1 MKIYIPNLPLVLET
15 HRRICVRDRSP
26 IPCLD
31 VGKIESALAAAF
43 YPGSPPFVHG
53 GVARTAGAL
62 CFYLTKAHAF
72 MDANKRTALAVSAVF
87 LQLNGWRLKYP
98 VTDIHNT
105 LSDLIEKCAASE
117 LSKDDVMEWF
127 ENHKVSLEDRQ

>member
-1 MKIYIPNLPLVLET
+1 MKIYIPDLSLVLET

-26 IPCLD
+26 LPCLD
-31 VGKIESALAAAF
+31 TRKIESALAAAF
-43 YPGSPPFVHG
+43 YPGSPPFAHG
-53 GVARTAGAL
+53 GIARIAGAL

-98 VTDIHNT
+98 ISESHNA
-105 LSDLIEKCAASE
+105 LSDIIEKCAASE
-117 LSKDDVMEWF
+117 FSKDDVMEWF
-127 ENHKVSLEDRQ
+127 DSHKVPA